1 VATFALIAAPPPSEE
16 ALPPFRQSIGS
27 GTDGLTVARLHLP
40 NRRSQATLHLLQ
52 RQLLLAE
59 AGPAQVDSAGLV
71 QRVVAG
77 ANGGRWQDV
86 PQSEQ
91 PIVLQPGD
99 ALRIP
104 PDAPLTIHSVDAG
117 PTTLLL
123 LGALPLAPEAARQ
136 PLASASGAGRYAS
149 GAGLLQLVDGASL
162 EPLAEGSALVSF
174 GSGDEAIVTVTRATM
189 PPGAALAPHPVAGAQ
204 LVAVEAGLLGVAA
217 PASNDANADP
227 EGEVL
232 VRDGYPLAGGTA
244 PQLRNAG
251 GTDLALAIVTID
263 PLPPASALVAASPVA
278 PAGGWLPNWTTARV
292 ATATA
297 AGQVCSASAC
307 H

>member
-1 VATFALIAAPPPSEE
+1 
-16 ALPPFRQSIGS
+16 
-27 GTDGLTVARLHLP
+27 
-40 NRRSQATLHLLQ
+40 
-52 RQLLLAE
+52 
-59 AGPAQVDSAGLV
+59 
-71 QRVVAG
+71 
-77 ANGGRWQDV
+77 
-86 PQSEQ
+86 
-91 PIVLQPGD
+91 
-99 ALRIP
+99 
-104 PDAPLTIHSVDAG
+104 
-117 PTTLLL
+117 
-123 LGALPLAPEAARQ
+123 
-136 PLASASGAGRYAS
+136 
-149 GAGLLQLVDGASL
+149 
-162 EPLAEGSALVSF
+162 LAEGSALVSF